1 MGKES
6 RYQRRGGGRKLDSV
20 GNIVVTGLTWSLS
33 GSCSRV
39 HRLAF
44 FYFLSFLHA
53 FERQKISTDKRMFED
68 YYHELAK
75 KAISY
80 IENIEASVIALAS
93 PKEEGQLVP
102 LSPATNRKKP

>member
-1 MGKES
+1 LVGVGGGGGGSGDFERGLGRVLMGKES

-33 GSCSRV
+33 GSCARV

-53 FERQKISTDKRMFED
+53 FERQKISKSFMWPSTFM
-68 YYHELAK
+68 HH
-75 KAISY
+75 
-80 IENIEASVIALAS
+80 V
-93 PKEEGQLVP
+93 
-102 LSPATNRKKP
+102 